1 MLISTPWRLA
11 CLVALLITATVTAT
25 ASDGSAKAAAAD
37 CAQLGWVAAL
47 GTQPSSRDK
56 GQDSPRPQ
64 DCANPHEV
72 VQTPVPAAS
81 TPADLATIANTS
93 RPRQPP
99 YLNSQQLAAIRIPI
113 PLAPP
118 YLQPTQPRQRPLH
131 KSYPKQEQE
140 TNHSFFAA
148 INKGHVSGHIDK
160 IGNLYSFKNELEAT
174 LWSHADIKIESCL
187 SSGCPNGTTSNKI
200 IIPPLIHW

>member
-1 MLISTPWRLA
+1 MLASIPRILV
-11 CLVALLITATVTAT
+11 CLTALLWITATVA
-25 ASDGSAKAAAAD
+25 ADAPAKAAAAD
-37 CAQLGWVAAL
+37 CDQLDQTAAFD
-47 GTQPSSRDK
+47 TQPWSRDK
-56 GQDSPRPQ
+56 GQASPRPQ

-72 VQTPVPAAS
+72 VQTPSTAAS
-81 TPADLATIANTS
+81 TPADLATSANTS
-93 RPRQPP
+93 QRHTPH
-99 YLNSQQLAAIRIPI
+99 LNSQQLAAIRIPI